1 MDLTTLSQARSV
13 VAVATVVAFNLLMVL
28 LAVIGQVP
36 ISAPFVVLWL
46 VGDFVLCL
54 TALALTERS

>member
-1 MDLTTLSQARSV
+1 VDLTTLSQARSV